1 MSDLLW
7 KPNKD
12 TYSNSAIKSFSDII
26 ANNYGINF
34 DEYQDLWQWSIKE
47 PEKFWLTLLQSKYL
61 LLWKN

>member
-47 PEKFWLTLLQSKYL
+47 PE
-61 LLWKN
+61 